1 VAAAEVL
8 KAGNSPGAGAR
19 VLTLSALTGA
29 FFKFALS
36 GLKLAPEAFV
46 AARFFGERTIGF
58 FGFNLSPALLAVGF
72 IVGLNVGTLML
83 AGGALSWW
91 VVIPLY
97 HTFFVDHDAA
107 LAARLMGADAETAA
121 NLIWSAKVRYIGVGA
136 MLVGGLWS
144 MWSMR
149 RSLLSG
155 IRGGLT
161 AHGRD
166 ADRPHTERDLPM
178 PYIVGGIVLFVLPLF
193 ALYHA
198 VVGSAGVAFAMA
210 AIMIV
215 AGFVFSSVSGYMA
228 GLVGSSNNPVSG
240 ITISTIL
247 LASVLLL
254 AMLGPDSAVGPVAAI
269 MIGAVTC
276 SAAAIAG
283 DNLQDLKSGQILG
296 ATPWR
301 QQVMLAIGAIASALV
316 MAPVLNLLLDAYG
329 IATPA
334 HEGVRALPAPQ
345 ATLMAAVAGGM
356 FGDGLPWDMVALGA
370 GVGVLIILVDL
381 ELQRREAGWRAPIL
395 AVAIGIYLPL
405 ELSTPIFAGGLLAW
419 FAERALT
426 RSWSDG
432 IPERIRHQGLLFAAG
447 LIAGEALVGV
457 MIAVPIVATGDP
469 EVMAIDPSL
478 APGKWA
484 AALVLAAIG
493 AWLYRTATRSS
504 SP

>member
-1 VAAAEVL
+1 
-8 KAGNSPGAGAR
+8 
-19 VLTLSALTGA
+19 
-29 FFKFALS
+29 
-36 GLKLAPEAFV
+36 
-46 AARFFGERTIGF
+46 
-58 FGFNLSPALLAVGF
+58 
-72 IVGLNVGTLML
+72 
-83 AGGALSWW
+83 
-91 VVIPLY
+91 
-97 HTFFVDHDAA
+97 
-107 LAARLMGADAETAA
+107 
-121 NLIWSAKVRYIGVGA
+121 
-136 MLVGGLWS
+136 
-144 MWSMR
+144 
-149 RSLLSG
+149 
-155 IRGGLT
+155 
-161 AHGRD
+161 
-166 ADRPHTERDLPM
+166 
-178 PYIVGGIVLFVLPLF
+178 
-193 ALYHA
+193 
-198 VVGSAGVAFAMA
+198 
-210 AIMIV
+210 
-215 AGFVFSSVSGYMA
+215 
-228 GLVGSSNNPVSG
+228 
-240 ITISTIL
+240 
-247 LASVLLL
+247 
-254 AMLGPDSAVGPVAAI
+254 VAAI